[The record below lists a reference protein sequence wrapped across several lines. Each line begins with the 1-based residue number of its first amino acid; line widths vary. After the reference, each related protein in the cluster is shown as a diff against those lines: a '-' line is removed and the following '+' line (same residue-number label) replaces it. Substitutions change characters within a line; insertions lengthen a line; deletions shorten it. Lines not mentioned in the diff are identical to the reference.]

1 MRRPH
6 SGQAL
11 IAMLALLAVL
21 LGGFVLVFN
30 TGQIVND
37 KIRLTNAVD
46 AAAYSA
52 AQWQARSLNYQA
64 YLNRAMVANEVA
76 IAQLVSLRSWSK
88 YVETLTTNIDR
99 VARYVPYL
107 GPPMQALERGWDT
120 VDRALSVALPPL
132 EQGLSVWNAE
142 VLANA
147 QGVAHQQA
155 PLAAADLVG
164 QVLQAN
170 EPRATLSDAT
180 RLLQVRNA
188 AVWQHRF
195 TQRYERGGGDLRR
208 YTQLLADSRD
218 GFSRSR
224 GDDLFDLGIVSL
236 AKRGGTDLI
245 GEYAWRGLD
254 TLSLH
259 FDYFLDHDE
268 VPLGWGAAEQR
279 RNVQLTS
286 RRGEHGGSWRRNPAA
301 SRRAM
306 RALRPENG
314 YRGVPQ
320 IRDVVNP
327 GSREP
332 RTLVYSVAA
341 SLPGDLVRT
350 LDRLLMPRGL
360 ATLDGGNES
369 VAPAYADGALHAI
382 ASAEV
387 YFQRPAD
394 RADRREEFPSLFNP
408 YWQARLVPVSLAER
422 QLTAG
427 FRGLSIDPF
436 ALQP

>member
-1 MRRPH
+1 
-6 SGQAL
+6 
-11 IAMLALLAVL
+11 MLALLAVL
-21 LGGFVLVFN
+21 LGGFALVFN
-30 TGQIVND
+30 TGQLVND

-64 YLNRAMVANEVA
+64 YLNRAIVANEVA
-76 IAQLVSLRSWSK
+76 IAQLVSLRSWSR
-88 YVETLTTNIDR
+88 YVDTLTTNIDR

-107 GPPMQALERGWDT
+107 GPPIQALERGWDA
-120 VDRALSVALPPL
+120 VDRALAVALPPL
-132 EQGLSVWNAE
+132 EQGLSVWNAD
-142 VLANA
+142 VLASV
-147 QGVAHQQA
+147 QSIAHQQA
-155 PLAAADLVG
+155 PVAAADLVE
-164 QVLQAN
+164 QVLHAN

-195 TQRYERGGGDLRR
+195 VQRYERGGGDLRR

-218 GFSRSR
+218 GFTRSR
-224 GDDLFDLGIVSL
+224 GGNLFDVGIVSMSR
-236 AKRGGTDLI
+236 RGGTDLV
-245 GEYAWRGLD
+245 GEYLWRGLD

-259 FDYFLDHDE
+259 FDYILDKQE

-279 RNVQLTS
+279 RDVQLAS

-301 SRRAM
+301 SRRAT
-306 RALRPENG
+306 RALNPETG
-314 YRGVPQ
+314 YQGVPQ
-320 IRDVVNP
+320 IWDVVNP
-327 GSREP
+327 RSREP
-332 RTLVYSVAA
+332 RPLVYSVAA
-341 SLPGDLVRT
+341 SLPGDAVRT

-360 ATLDGGNES
+360 ATLEGGSES
-369 VAPAYADGALHAI
+369 VAPAFAAGALHAI

-387 YFQRPAD
+387 HFQRPAE

-408 YWQARLVPVSLAER
+408 YWQARLVPSSAAER
-422 QLTAG
+422 QLTAT

-436 ALQP
+436 AVQP